1 MAVGVVDGSSE
12 AIFQTL
18 MSLGPSRSAWD
29 VCFYKGSVV
38 EHVDGHIDVIHKELY
53 RDWLPW
59 DSKLK
64 YDFKGGAQV
73 QIRCAEPNSQKTPI
87 DNDLSDIRH
96 SRRITRKSY
105 KYDGK
110 SPCPVVVDI
119 DNEDTTEV
127 DQVREEN
134 KEHASDLKSKKVPR
148 SASATTANNEVVSS
162 NNANNILL
170 EELKLFAHNG

>member
-64 YDFKGGAQV
+64 YDFKGGAQ
-73 QIRCAEPNSQKTPI
+73 
-87 DNDLSDIRH
+87 
-96 SRRITRKSY
+96 
-105 KYDGK
+105 GK